1 MPWLNRLMMT
11 RSLFLKVDDDVVGT
25 VEPETQ
31 PAGRVGKPGL
41 ALLSGSGS
49 SPLWIILEGLD
60 GAGKT
65 HAMDWVY
72 QHLFDKL
79 CSVYRVS
86 ETSVLHVADGLR
98 SGILRTA
105 LQAGDPF
112 EAFAHFV
119 SARFLMRREIK
130 ASALYDLGPDTVFVR
145 DRSFLSTFAYQ
156 GWRMLDAMGS
166 SLDDSSRADWERFL
180 FMLLSRSD
188 PAWSDRAVLIY
199 LDVDPDVSWRRI
211 QIALDPLVED
221 SDPVPLMPARGCYN
235 RRIADH
241 ERTAQYYKIGLD
253 YVRQYLPNWSV
264 HVVDA
269 NCEWQ
274 PLMDNLIDIVEQ
286 EVLKLDE
293 A

>member
-1 MPWLNRLMMT
+1 MT
-11 RSLFLKVDDDVVGT
+11 IRSMFLDDDVAGT
-25 VEPETQ
+25 SVMDSQ

-41 ALLSGSGS
+41 KLSSSDGS
-49 SPLWIILEGLD
+49 SPLWVILEGLD

-72 QHLFDKL
+72 QHLFNKL
-79 CSVYRVS
+79 GSVYRVS
-86 ETSVLHVADGLR
+86 ETSVWHVGDELR
-98 SGILRTA
+98 SGILRIA
-105 LQAGDPF
+105 LHAGDPF

-130 ASALYDLGPDTVFVR
+130 ASALYDIGPDTVFVR

-156 GWRMLDAMGS
+156 GWRMLDALGP
-166 SLDDSSRADWERFL
+166 SLDGSSRADWERLLFL
-180 FMLLSRSD
+180 LLSRSD

-199 LDVDPDVSWRRI
+199 LDVNPDVSWRRI
-211 QIALDPLVED
+211 QIALDPLVEG
-221 SDPVPLMPARGCYN
+221 SDPVPLLPARGCYN

-241 ERTAQYYKIGLD
+241 ERTAQYYRVGLD
-253 YVRQYLPNWSV
+253 YIRQYLPNWSV
-264 HVVDA
+264 RVVDA

-274 PLMDNLIDIVEQ
+274 PLMDNLINIVEQ
-286 EVLKLDE
+286 EVFKSDE

>member
-1 MPWLNRLMMT
+1 MT
-11 RSLFLKVDDDVVGT
+11 IRSMSLRDDVGET
-25 VEPETQ
+25 LELETQ

-41 ALLSGSGS
+41 RLSSSGGS

-72 QHLFDKL
+72 QHLFSKL

-86 ETSVLHVADGLR
+86 ETSVLHVGDELR

-130 ASALYDLGPDTVFVR
+130 AATLYDMGPDTVFVR

-156 GWRMLDAMGS
+156 GWRILDVLGS
-166 SLDDSSRADWERFL
+166 SLDGSNRVDWERFL
-180 FMLLSRSD
+180 FLLLTRSD
-188 PAWSDRAVLIY
+188 PAWLDRAILIY
-199 LDVDPDVSWRRI
+199 LDVDPGVSWRRI
-211 QIALDPLVED
+211 QTALDPLVRD
-221 SDPVPLMPARGCYN
+221 LDPVPLLPVRGCYN
-235 RRIADH
+235 IRITDH
-241 ERTAQYYKIGLD
+241 ERTAHYYKVGLD
-253 YVRQYLPNWSV
+253 YIRQYLPNWSV

-274 PLMDNLIDIVEQ
+274 PLMDSLINIVEQ
-286 EVLKLDE
+286 EVLNSDE